1 MTSIGILWTNTA
13 LLKCT
18 AAFENT
24 IDQISTTEKIKFLS
38 KQGSHFAWVRINFFI
53 SKKVD
58 KPKDSWRNG
67 DRDGSGFNAVRWV
80 LANAVRR

>member
-38 KQGSHFAWVRINFFI
+38 KQGSHFA
-53 SKKVD
+53 
-58 KPKDSWRNG
+58 
-67 DRDGSGFNAVRWV
+67 
-80 LANAVRR
+80 